1 MEFLINWITQII
13 VFIILAV
20 IIDLLI
26 PATTMK
32 KYIKLVLGLILMLIF
47 LKPLF
52 SIFTL
57 DVNEA
62 LKSSYDQMEQ
72 EETAPSTLENLIEM
86 EKVDIQASQDA
97 YVLEQMTFQ
106 LKDVANDSL
115 KDQFD
120 LEIADINYTFSSDE
134 TPSYENLEQITVY
147 LEEVGE
153 TTSSSVVEEV
163 KIGDRQKEEQ
173 KRNEVDEEG
182 IKKLLQDKWE
192 LELDKLSVEVEV

>member
-1 MEFLINWITQII
+1 
-13 VFIILAV
+13 LAV

-57 DVNEA
+57 DVNDA

-106 LKDVANDSL
+106 LKDVVNNSL

-120 LEIADINYTFSSDE
+120 LEITDIDYTFSSDE
-134 TPSYENLEQITVY
+134 TPAYENLEHITVY
-147 LEEVGE
+147 LEEAGE
-153 TTSSSVVEEV
+153 LTSSNVVEEV
-163 KIGDRQKEEQ
+163 KIGDRQKEDQ
-173 KRNEVDEEG
+173 KRNEIDEEG
-182 IKKLLQDKWE
+182 IKRLLQDKWE
-192 LELDKLSVEVEV
+192 MELDKLSVELEV